1 MNEFDKKCSFISNGL
16 DPELIAKQACFSYKN
31 RMSRIFRAFSSMELS
46 EGEDQL
52 VLDREESHHL
62 GKVLRV
68 QAGFSVEI
76 LDGKGSIAEA
86 KITEVDRNAIRVKI
100 LEQKSLPPPKP
111 FIRIA
116 VAMTKANRWEEM
128 IRPLTE
134 MGVGHITPLLT
145 ERTEVRFPTGKEM
158 DKLVKWRKLAIEA
171 CKQSRNPWLPV
182 IDPPVRLEELL
193 RGKEEAAFIAS
204 LRSHRLKSLTDLKSP
219 LSESLLII
227 GPEGGW
233 TEEEEGFALE
243 NGAVPFYLGPNV
255 LRTETAALCA
265 LAVARVAFL
274 D

>member
-1 MNEFDKKCSFISNGL
+1 VNEFNKKCSFIINGL
-16 DPELIAKQACFSYKN
+16 ELELIAKQACFFYKVT
-31 RMSRIFRAFSSMELS
+31 MTRIFRAFSTMELS

-76 LDGKGSIAEA
+76 LDGRGSLAAAE
-86 KITEVDRNAIRVKI
+86 ITEVDRNAIRVKI
-100 LEQKSLPPPKP
+100 LELKSLPPPKP
-111 FIRIA
+111 FVRIA

-145 ERTEVRFPTGKEM
+145 ERTEVSIPTGKEI
-158 DKLVKWRKLAIEA
+158 DKLAKWRKLAIEA
-171 CKQSRNPWLPV
+171 CKQSGNPWLPA
-182 IDPPVRLEELL
+182 IDAPVRLDELL
-193 RGKEEAAFIAS
+193 RGKDEAVFIAS
-204 LRSHRLKSLTDLKSP
+204 LRLHGLKSLTDLKSP
-219 LSESLLII
+219 LPESLLII

-233 TEEEEGFALE
+233 TEEEECFALE